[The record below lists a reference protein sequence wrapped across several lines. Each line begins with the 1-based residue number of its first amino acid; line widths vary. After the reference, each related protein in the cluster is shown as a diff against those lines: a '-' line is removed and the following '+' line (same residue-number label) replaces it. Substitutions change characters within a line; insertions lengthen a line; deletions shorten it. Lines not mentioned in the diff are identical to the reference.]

1 MKWRQNLLR
10 NIRVFQMT
18 RRQSHVTLVYKVTEY
33 LVFQMTVNET
43 LRVSLQDKGVLGVS
57 RIV

>member
-1 MKWRQNLLR
+1 
-10 NIRVFQMT
+10 MT

-33 LVFQMTVNET
+33 LVFQITANET
-43 LRVSLQDKGVLGVS
+43 LRVSLQDKGIFGFS